1 MSFENEQNDANQSS
15 APEGEDQQSFSAGE
29 EGFVTTEEKATV
41 SRGTLVMFVIMIVC
55 AGGLYYMYRKT
66 GPASASAAI
75 SKESA
80 EANKTITS
88 FLSGGDTNIKSMLT
102 LLKNTEKRVQ
112 QFLTYPNTKQIPLSE
127 LRTNPFRQFEEPA
140 KAATSENSVALS
152 EAAERKRREEER
164 ATVLKAVQG
173 LQVQSIMFSPDRSV
187 CMINSNLYRE
197 GQSIDNFTIEKI
209 SPTSIVVKN
218 GTYRF
223 ELRIQR

>member
-1 MSFENEQNDANQSS
+1 MSLENEQNDSTQTNAGD
-15 APEGEDQQSFSAGE
+15 GEEQSFSPPE
-29 EGFVTTEEKATV
+29 EGFVTSEEKPGV
-41 SRGTLVMFVIMIVC
+41 SRGTMVMFVIIVVC

-66 GPASASAAI
+66 GPAAASAAL
-75 SKESA
+75 SKESV
-80 EANKTITS
+80 EANKTINS
-88 FLSGGDTNIKSMLT
+88 FLSGGDANIKSMLS

-127 LRTNPFRQFEEPA
+127 LRTNPFRQFVEPA
-140 KAATSENSVALS
+140 KVATSDNSVALT

-164 ATVLKAVQG
+164 AAILKAVQG

-197 GQSIDNFTIEKI
+197 GQSVDNFTVEKI